1 MPSTINGLLVFLFA
15 LIPGVPGETVYS
27 NVAGLNWREN
37 RLRRVIR
44 IIIISLAGLMC
55 YILVDDLGNRMG
67 LFDLVDP
74 IYVMPSMLAE
84 GVSRE
89 TVSSITL
96 AYLGHV
102 VSSTSIGV
110 GLAYVWDYVASR
122 IQNTTY
128 PSAWSD
134 MVDDHAPGHWVVVQ
148 LTDGESWAG
157 IIETADTDVPVD
169 ERDILLREPAKY
181 SEKKEAYIVSQHQHL
196 YLPAELVKAV
206 AAVHDRKQENE
217 TERRINEVGDVILEK
232 VHWMMCNRR
241 KRRKRRTGSK
251 PEPPESLPE
260 ITKTPTPYLAG
271 NGQEEDE
278 REEKSEA
285 ESDE

>member
-55 YILVDDLGNRMG
+55 YILFDDLGNRMG

-232 VHWMMCNRR
+232 SPLDDV
-241 KRRKRRTGSK
+241 
-251 PEPPESLPE
+251 
-260 ITKTPTPYLAG
+260 
-271 NGQEEDE
+271 
-278 REEKSEA
+278 
-285 ESDE
+285 

>member
-55 YILVDDLGNRMG
+55 YILVDDLGNHLG

-102 VSSTSIGV
+102 MCSTTIGV
-110 GLAYVWDYVASR
+110 GLAYGWDYVASR
-122 IQNTTY
+122 IQKTTY
-128 PSAWSD
+128 PSAWAD
-134 MVDDHAPGHWVVVQ
+134 LVDDHAPGHWVVIT
-148 LTDGESWAG
+148 LKDGETWAG
-157 IIETADTDVPVD
+157 MIETADTNVPSEDRDV
-169 ERDILLREPAKY
+169 LLREPALY
-181 SEKKEAYIVSQHQHL
+181 DENQGGYVVSQHQHL
-196 YLPAELVKAV
+196 YLPADLVKSV
-206 AAVHDRKQENE
+206 AAVHDEKQEEERNRRM
-217 TERRINEVGDVILEK
+217 TEYGDVILK
-232 VHWMMCNRR
+232 QTLQNH
-241 KRRKRRTGSK
+241 G
-251 PEPPESLPE
+251 
-260 ITKTPTPYLAG
+260 
-271 NGQEEDE
+271 
-278 REEKSEA
+278 
-285 ESDE
+285 